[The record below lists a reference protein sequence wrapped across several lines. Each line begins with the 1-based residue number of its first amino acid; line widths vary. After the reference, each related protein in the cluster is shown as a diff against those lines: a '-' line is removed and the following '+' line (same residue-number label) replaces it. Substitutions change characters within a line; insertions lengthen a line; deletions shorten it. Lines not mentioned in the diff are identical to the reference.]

1 MNYTLGGNLTNNGT
15 LMTGMSGQQAGNVLV
30 VKGNYHGNNGQ
41 LVMNTVLNGDDS
53 VTDKLVVEGDTSG
66 TTAVTV
72 NNAGGTGAKTLN
84 GIELIHVDGKSE
96 GEFVQ
101 AGRIVAGAYDYTLA
115 RGQGANSGNW
125 YLTSGSDSPELQP
138 EPDPMPN
145 PSQTR
150 IQSRTLTRHLRRVR
164 I

>member
-1 MNYTLGGNLTNNGT
+1 
-15 LMTGMSGQQAGNVLV
+15 
-30 VKGNYHGNNGQ
+30 
-41 LVMNTVLNGDDS
+41 MNTVLNGDDS

-101 AGRIVAGAYDYTLA
+101 AGRIVAGRMTTLS
-115 RGQGANSGNW
+115 RVDKGQIVVTG
-125 YLTSGSDSPELQP
+125 
-138 EPDPMPN
+138 
-145 PSQTR
+145 
-150 IQSRTLTRHLRRVR
+150 I
-164 I
+164 

>member
-1 MNYTLGGNLTNNGT
+1 MNYTTGGNLTNNGT

-72 NNAGGTGAKTLN
+72 NNAGGIGAKTLN

-101 AGRIVAGAYDYTLA
+101 AGRIVAGRMTTLS
-115 RGQGANSGNW
+115 RVDKGQIVVTG
-125 YLTSGSDSPELQP
+125 
-138 EPDPMPN
+138 
-145 PSQTR
+145 
-150 IQSRTLTRHLRRVR
+150 I
-164 I
+164 